1 MTTPYN
7 SQWNFSIGQDLGKG
21 MVLDLAYAGNKGT
34 HLPLPW
40 QMDQLADSQIR
51 PDAGLLETVPNPFF
65 GIIPVG
71 PLSTRTVQRGELLT
85 PYPQYPGVSFAGTSW
100 GNSNFHSFQ
109 ATFKKRFSQSGTIV
123 TAYTW
128 SKLIADGGDNAWDS
142 SGFRNFNCRACERS
156 VSPYHY
162 PHRLVMTS
170 TYELPF
176 GKGKQFGNQWN
187 RFVNAVLG
195 QWQVN
200 GVLTLS
206 SGSPLQMLTT
216 GNTSFSFGGG
226 QRPDSTGQDAR
237 LDSPTLDRWFDTGAF
252 KLPAQYTFGNMG
264 RMHPNLRSDFVETL
278 DMSVFKRFNLVGERV
293 ALELRG
299 ESFNA
304 LNHPVFGS
312 PNTTVGNAQF
322 GRVTGT
328 ANAPRQ
334 TQFALKLLW

>member
-1 MTTPYN
+1 LAN
-7 SQWNFSIGQDLGKG
+7 SL
-21 MVLDLAYAGNKGT
+21 
-34 HLPLPW
+34 
-40 QMDQLADSQIR
+40 IR
-51 PDAGLLETVPNPFF
+51 PDAGLLDVVANPFF

-71 PLSTRTVQRGELLT
+71 PLANRTVQRGELLT
-85 PYPQYPGVSFAGTSW
+85 PFPHLPGVSYAGTSW
-100 GNSNFHSFQ
+100 GNSNFHSLQ
-109 ATFKKRFSQSGTIV
+109 ATFKKRFSQGGTV
-123 TAYTW
+123 VVAYTW
-128 SKLIADGGDNAWDS
+128 SKLLADGGDNAWDS
-142 SGFRNFNCRACERS
+142 SGFRDFNCRACDKS

-162 PHRLVMTS
+162 PHRVVTTA

-176 GKGKQFGNQWN
+176 GKGKKFGGNWSG
-187 RFVNAVLG
+187 FTNAVLG

-200 GVLTLS
+200 GIVTLS
-206 SGSPLQMLTT
+206 SGQPLQMLTT

-237 LDSPTLDRWFDTGAF
+237 LDNPTLDRWFDTGAF
-252 KLPAQYTFGNMG
+252 RLPAQYTFGNVG
-264 RMHPNLRSDFVETL
+264 RMHPNLRSDFVEML
-278 DMSVFKRFNLVGERV
+278 DLSVFKRFNIVGERV
-293 ALELRG
+293 GLELRG

-304 LNHPVFGS
+304 FNHPVFGA